1 VAKVAK
7 VRRQAARQA
16 AGINPRA
23 ISGSYDQQ
31 IRIVI
36 AKKKPSI
43 QYGKQTQ
50 LILGGASANHFNLDS
65 FSSETPPSPR
75 RLFYSQPA
83 AAACGTHFLE
93 PELCSYFVAA
103 VAT

>member
-65 FSSETPPSPR
+65 FSSETPPSPDVFSIVNR
-75 RLFYSQPA
+75 QP
-83 AAACGTHFLE
+83 L
-93 PELCSYFVAA
+93 PVARISWNQNC
-103 VAT
+103 VRTL